1 MSAPDLWT
9 LAVQDWQVAIVP
21 DLGAAAVM
29 LTYLLGTRRVRGGW
43 PILRTISFAMGLAVG
58 LIAVQSGY
66 DTYDDW
72 LLSAH
77 MVQHLLLLELAP
89 LLLLVG
95 RPVML
100 ALRAAP
106 AHRRPGMARRLMRLG
121 RVTHPLI
128 CLAVFFLV
136 VGVTHLAWFYDA
148 TLHHPLLHDG
158 EHAAFVFAG
167 LLMWWP
173 VLDGDPVRRRRLGG
187 LARLSYVMIAMLP
200 MTLIGAYLNRA
211 TTVVY
216 SAYVAPDRMLGISA
230 LYDQQQAGAIMW
242 VIGSLVMIAVG
253 IWQTMAALIAEERR
267 HQQAERRLDALAE
280 PAGRGS
286 T

>member
-43 PILRTISFAMGLAVG
+43 PILRTISFAMGLAAG

-167 LLMWWP
+167 LS
-173 VLDGDPVRRRRLGG
+173 D
-187 LARLSYVMIAMLP
+187 
-200 MTLIGAYLNRA
+200 
-211 TTVVY
+211 VV
-216 SAYVAPDRMLGISA
+216 
-230 LYDQQQAGAIMW
+230 AGA
-242 VIGSLVMIAVG
+242 
-253 IWQTMAALIAEERR
+253 RR
-267 HQQAERRLDALAE
+267 
-280 PAGRGS
+280 
-286 T
+286 